1 MKYLQHLMFAAGGW
15 SYPAHMTDQAPLIHS
30 AVTLFEADHLPGNSV
45 LSYNSQKEHQ
55 IHN

>member
-30 AVTLFEADHLPGNSV
+30 AVTLFFYLHVQTLNV
-45 LSYNSQKEHQ
+45 Q
-55 IHN
+55 IK